1 MRFIVDLKYLSG
13 REAMSMP
20 GSIEEGQR
28 AILITGASTGIG
40 KACALYL
47 DSRGFNVFA
56 GVRRE
61 ADGNALRENASD
73 RLIPVIIDITDSESI
88 DSALNFISGKVG
100 DTGLA
105 GLVNNAGIVT
115 ASGLLEFLP
124 IAEIRNLLEVNLIG
138 HIAVTQAFLPIIRK
152 GHGRIV
158 NMGSI
163 AGIMPQPYL
172 APYSAS
178 KAALKAIT
186 DSLRLE
192 LKPWKIPVS
201 IIEPGIVYTP
211 MWDKAE
217 TVAEIKAKNFPREAF
232 DLYGSTINGVVEILK
247 NKKRIKMVAV
257 SIDKVAKTVAQA
269 LSAKRPKTRYIVGWD
284 SRLAAFLTWAL
295 PNRAIDWLAMMFWR
309 QLGLK

>member
-1 MRFIVDLKYLSG
+1 MSG
-13 REAMSMP
+13 SR
-20 GSIEEGQR
+20 EEGKR
-28 AILITGASTGIG
+28 AILITGTSTGIG

-47 DSRGFNVFA
+47 DSIGFDVFA

-61 ADGNALRENASD
+61 ADGNELRKNSSG
-73 RLIPVIIDITDSESI
+73 RLTPVLIDVTDSQSI
-88 DSALNFISGKVG
+88 ASAVKFVSDKVG
-100 DTGLA
+100 DAGLA
-105 GLVNNAGIVT
+105 ALVNNAGIVT

-124 IAEIRNLLEVNLIG
+124 IAEIRKLLEVNLIG
-138 HIAVTQAFLPIIRK
+138 NIAVTQAFLPLIRK

-163 AGIMPQPYL
+163 TGTMPQPYL

-178 KAALKAIT
+178 KAALEAIT
-186 DSLRLE
+186 TSLRLE

-217 TVAEIKAKNFPREAF
+217 TIAANTAKNSPQEAI
-232 DLYGSTINGVVEILK
+232 DLYGPTIDAIVEILK

-257 SIDKVAKTVAQA
+257 SIDVVVKTVARV
-269 LSAKRPKTRYIVGWD
+269 LTAKRPGARYIVGWD
-284 SRLAAFLTWAL
+284 ARFAAFLTWAL
-295 PNRAIDWLAMMFWR
+295 PNRALDRLAMIFWR
-309 QLGLK
+309 LLGLK

>member
-1 MRFIVDLKYLSG
+1 
-13 REAMSMP
+13 MSR
-20 GSIEEGQR
+20 SREEGKR
-28 AILITGASTGIG
+28 AILITGTSTGIG

-47 DSRGFNVFA
+47 DSIEFDVFA

-61 ADGNALRENASD
+61 ADGNELRNNSSG
-73 RLIPVIIDITDSESI
+73 RLTPVLIDVTDSQSI
-88 DSALNFISGKVG
+88 ASAVKFVSDKVG
-100 DTGLA
+100 DAGLA
-105 GLVNNAGIVT
+105 ALVNNAGIVT

-138 HIAVTQAFLPIIRK
+138 NIAVTQAFLPLIRK

-163 AGIMPQPYL
+163 SGIMPQPYL

-178 KAALKAIT
+178 KAALEAIT
-186 DSLRLE
+186 ASLRLE
-192 LKPWKIPVS
+192 LKPWRIPVS

-217 TVAEIKAKNFPREAF
+217 TVAVHTAKNSPQEAI
-232 DLYGSTINGVVEILK
+232 DLYGPTVNAIVEILK

-257 SIDKVAKTVAQA
+257 SIDVVARTVARV
-269 LSAKRPKTRYIVGWD
+269 LTAKRPGTRYIVGWNA
-284 SRLAAFLTWAL
+284 RLAAFLTWAL
-295 PNRAIDWLAMMFWR
+295 PNRTLDWLAMMFWR
-309 QLGLK
+309 LLGLK

>member
-1 MRFIVDLKYLSG
+1 
-13 REAMSMP
+13 MSMP
-20 GSIEEGQR
+20 GSQEEGQR
-28 AILITGASTGIG
+28 AILITGTSTGIG

-47 DSRGFNVFA
+47 DSIGFNVFA

-61 ADGNALRENASD
+61 VDGNDLRKYASA
-73 RLIPVIIDITDSESI
+73 RLTPVLIDVTDSESI
-88 DSALNFISGKVG
+88 DSALKFVSGEVG
-100 DTGLA
+100 SSGLS

-138 HIAVTQAFLPIIRK
+138 NIAVTQAFLPLIRR

-158 NMGSI
+158 NMGS
-163 AGIMPQPYL
+163 AAAIMPQPYM
-172 APYSAS
+172 APYAAS
-178 KAALKAIT
+178 KAALEAIT

-192 LKPWKIPVS
+192 LKPWRIPVS
-201 IIEPGIVYTP
+201 IIESGIVYTP

-217 TVAEIKAKNFPREAF
+217 TVAAITVKKLPQEAF

-257 SIDKVAKTVAQA
+257 SIDVVARTVARA
-269 LSAKRPKTRYIVGWD
+269 LTTKRPGTRYLVG
-284 SRLAAFLTWAL
+284 SVARLAAFLTWAL
-295 PNRAIDWLAMMFWR
+295 PRRAIDWLAIMLFWR

>member
-1 MRFIVDLKYLSG
+1 
-13 REAMSMP
+13 MSMP
-20 GSIEEGQR
+20 GSRQERKR
-28 AILITGASTGIG
+28 AILITGSSTGIG

-47 DSRGFNVFA
+47 DSIGFHVFA

-61 ADGNALRENASD
+61 VDGNDLRKNASD
-73 RLIPVIIDITDSESI
+73 RLTPVLLDITDSKSI
-88 DSALNFISGKVG
+88 DSALKFVSGEVG
-100 DTGLA
+100 GAGLA
-105 GLVNNAGIVT
+105 GLINNAGIVT
-115 ASGLLEFLP
+115 ASGLLEFLS

-138 HIAVTQAFLPIIRK
+138 HIAVTQAFLSLIRR

-178 KAALKAIT
+178 KAALEAFT

-217 TVAEIKAKNFPREAF
+217 TVAVHTAENYPQEAM
-232 DLYGSTINGVVEILK
+232 DLYGSTINAVVEILK

-257 SIDKVAKTVAQA
+257 SIDAVVRTVARA
-269 LSAKRPKTRYIVGWD
+269 LTAKRPKSHYIVGWD
-284 SRLAAFLTWAL
+284 ARLAVFLTWAL
-295 PNRAIDWLAMMFWR
+295 PNRAIDWLAMMLWR
-309 QLGLK
+309 QLGLKEK

>member
-1 MRFIVDLKYLSG
+1 ML
-13 REAMSMP
+13 
-20 GSIEEGQR
+20 GSREEGKR
-28 AILITGASTGIG
+28 AILITGSSTGIG

-47 DSRGFNVFA
+47 DSIGFKVFA

-61 ADGNALRENASD
+61 ADGNALRKNASD
-73 RLIPVIIDITDSESI
+73 RLTPVLIDITDSESI
-88 DSALNFISGKVG
+88 DSALKFISGEVG
-100 DTGLA
+100 SAGLA
-105 GLVNNAGIVT
+105 ALVNNAGIVT

-124 IAEIRNLLEVNLIG
+124 IAAIRNLLEVNLIG
-138 HIAVTQAFLPIIRK
+138 NIAVTQAFLPLIRK

-163 AGIMPQPYL
+163 TGTMPQPYL

-178 KAALKAIT
+178 KAALEAIT
-186 DSLRLE
+186 ASLRLE
-192 LKPWKIPVS
+192 LKPWRIPVS

-217 TVAEIKAKNFPREAF
+217 TVAAITVKNLPQEAF
-232 DLYGSTINGVVEILK
+232 DLYGPTINGVVEILK

-257 SIDKVAKTVAQA
+257 SIDVVARTVARA
-269 LSAKRPKTRYIVGWD
+269 LTAKSPETRYIVGWD
-284 SRLAAFLTWAL
+284 ARLAVFLTWAL

>member
-1 MRFIVDLKYLSG
+1 VG
-13 REAMSMP
+13 
-20 GSIEEGQR
+20 
-28 AILITGASTGIG
+28 GA
-40 KACALYL
+40 
-47 DSRGFNVFA
+47 
-56 GVRRE
+56 
-61 ADGNALRENASD
+61 
-73 RLIPVIIDITDSESI
+73 
-88 DSALNFISGKVG
+88 
-100 DTGLA
+100 GLA
-105 GLVNNAGIVT
+105 GLINNAGIVT
-115 ASGLLEFLP
+115 ASGLLEFLS

-138 HIAVTQAFLPIIRK
+138 HIAVTQAFLSLIRR

-178 KAALKAIT
+178 KAALEAFT

-217 TVAEIKAKNFPREAF
+217 TVAVHTAENYPQEAM
-232 DLYGSTINGVVEILK
+232 DLYGSTINAVVEILK

-257 SIDKVAKTVAQA
+257 SIDAVVRTVARA
-269 LSAKRPKTRYIVGWD
+269 LTAKRPKSHYIVGWD
-284 SRLAAFLTWAL
+284 ARLAVFLTWAL
-295 PNRAIDWLAMMFWR
+295 PNRAIDWLAMMLWR
-309 QLGLK
+309 QLGLKEK

>member
-1 MRFIVDLKYLSG
+1 
-13 REAMSMP
+13 MP
-20 GSIEEGQR
+20 GSQMKGMH
-28 AILITGASTGIG
+28 AVFITGTSTGIG

-47 DSRGFNVFA
+47 DGMGFNVFA

-61 ADGNALRENASD
+61 ADGDALRINASS
-73 RLIPVIIDITDSESI
+73 RLTPVIIDITDSKAI
-88 DSALNFISGKVG
+88 NSAFEFVSKEVG
-100 DTGLA
+100 NAGLA
-105 GLVNNAGIVT
+105 GLVNNAGIN
-115 ASGLLEFLP
+115 AGGLLEFLT
-124 IAEIRNLLEVNLIG
+124 IMEIRHLLEVNLIG
-138 HIAVTQAFLPIIRK
+138 HIAVTQVFLPLIRK
-152 GHGRIV
+152 GAGRIV

-178 KAALKAIT
+178 KAALEAIT

-217 TVAEIKAKNFPREAF
+217 AEAAIKAEKFPREAF
-232 DLYGSTINGVVEILK
+232 DLYGETINGVVNILK
-247 NKKRIKMVAV
+247 NKKRIKMIAV
-257 SIDKVAKTVAQA
+257 SVDVVARTVARA
-269 LSAKRPKTRYIVGWD
+269 LTAKRPKTRYIVGMD
-284 SRLAAFLTWAL
+284 ARLAAFLTWML
-295 PNRAIDWLAMMFWR
+295 PHRVLDWLAMMFWR

>member
-1 MRFIVDLKYLSG
+1 
-13 REAMSMP
+13 MSMP
-20 GSIEEGQR
+20 GSREKGKR

-40 KACALYL
+40 RACALYL
-47 DSRGFNVFA
+47 DSIGFNVFA

-61 ADGNALRENASD
+61 VDGNDLRKKASG
-73 RLIPVIIDITDSESI
+73 RLTPVLIDVTNSESI
-88 DSALNFISGKVG
+88 DSALKFVSGEVG
-100 DTGLA
+100 GAGLV
-105 GLVNNAGIVT
+105 GLVNNAGIN
-115 ASGLLEFLP
+115 AGGLLEFLP

-138 HIAVTQAFLPIIRK
+138 HIAVTQAFLPLIRK

-163 AGIMPQPYL
+163 AGIMPQAYL

-192 LKPWKIPVS
+192 LKPWKIQVL

-217 TVAEIKAKNFPREAF
+217 TEAAIKVKIFPQEAF
-232 DLYGSTINGVVEILK
+232 DLYGCTINGVVEILK

-257 SIDKVAKTVAQA
+257 SVDAVARTVARA
-269 LSAKRPKTRYIVGWD
+269 LTAKRPGTRYIVGWD
-284 SRLAAFLTWAL
+284 ARLAAFLTWAL
-295 PNRAIDWLAMMFWR
+295 PNRAIDWLAMLFWR